1 VADPFDA
8 PGGNREV
15 ERDRYGRPLVA
26 PADGGKAKA
35 YTRCTTYV
43 SALEDTYNLGLWQQR
58 MVALGLAD
66 RPDLLLAVSA
76 HRDDKDRLN
85 KICDDAREAAKA
97 SAAATTGTALHSLV
111 ERMDRG
117 LPLGAVPAAYAAD
130 LKAYERATSVL
141 EHVHIEEL
149 MVLDELK
156 IAGTPDRLALHEER
170 LKVADVKTGS
180 IEWGAGKIAMQ
191 LAVYAHSKLYHP
203 ATGARTELDIDTG
216 EAIVVH
222 LPAGQGRCELHRID
236 IAAGWEAVQ
245 LARQVRAWRA
255 RKGLLTPLRT
265 APPEAA
271 DEISAAASV
280 DELNAVWAR
289 HQAAWTDELTAL
301 AAARKSELTGAAS

>member
-1 VADPFDA
+1 MSDPFDA
-8 PGGNREV
+8 PGGKHEV
-15 ERDRYGRPLVA
+15 ERDRVGRPVIA
-26 PADGGKAKA
+26 PTDGGKAKA

-43 SALEDTYNLGLWQQR
+43 GALEDTYNLGLWQQR

-76 HRDDKDRLN
+76 HREEKDRLN

-117 LPLGAVPAAYAAD
+117 LPLGTVPAAYAAD
-130 LKAYERATSVL
+130 LEAYRRATSVL

-191 LAVYAHSKLYHP
+191 LAVYAHSKLYDP
-203 ATGARTELDIDTG
+203 VTGARTGLDIDTG
-216 EAIVVH
+216 EAIVIH

-236 IAAGWEAVQ
+236 IAAGWEAVH

-255 RKGLLTPLRT
+255 RKGLMKPLRT
-265 APPEAA
+265 APPGAA

-301 AAARKSELTGAAS
+301 AAARKNELAGR